1 MWGVIKTVN
10 NTNLSTAST
19 YNAKGNFKGSPSNLK
34 GENVKYKFNVLF

>member
-10 NTNLSTAST
+10 NTNLSTNT

-34 GENVKYKFNVLF
+34 GGM